1 MIRVLIAAPSAIIRA
16 GLESLVRA
24 SPVLE
29 LVASEPGLGNLQS
42 VVDQKQPDVVLADVE
57 FPQDDAPP
65 PELLAATAVVLLV
78 SNPPGPWIIDAL
90 RSGVRALLPRD
101 VSASEMLAAIEGAA
115 AGLTVIHPADLQAML
130 PASPRAERPAPAAPG
145 EALTP
150 RELEVFA
157 MLAEGTG
164 NKTIAWKLGISEHTV
179 KFHVA
184 SIMGKL
190 NATTRTEA
198 VAIGIRTG
206 LILL

>member
-16 GLESLVRA
+16 GLESLVRS
-24 SPVLE
+24 SPTLE
-29 LVASEPGLGNLQS
+29 LVGSEPGLANLQS
-42 VVDQKQPDVVLADVE
+42 IVDREQPDVVLADLG
-57 FPQDDAPP
+57 FPQEDGPP
-65 PELLAATAVVLLV
+65 PELLAAAAVVLLV
-78 SNPPGPWIIDAL
+78 SDPRGTIEAL
-90 RSGVRALLPRD
+90 RSGVRAVLPRD
-101 VSASEMLAAIEGAA
+101 VSAAEMLAAIEAAA
-115 AGLTVIHPADLQAML
+115 AGLAVLHPGDLQAIL
-130 PASPRAERPAPAAPG
+130 PTLPRADPAISSDSG
-145 EALTP
+145 EPLTP

-190 NATTRTEA
+190 NATSRTEA
-198 VAIGIRTG
+198 VAIGIRRG